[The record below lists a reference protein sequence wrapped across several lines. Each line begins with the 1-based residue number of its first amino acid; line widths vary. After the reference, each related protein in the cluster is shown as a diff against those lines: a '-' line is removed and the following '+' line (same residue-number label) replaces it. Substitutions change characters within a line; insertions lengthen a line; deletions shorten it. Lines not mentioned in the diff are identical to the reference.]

1 MPIPPENTAAGSSPV
16 NFPAKRASEEC
27 EAEVASSDVFGSL
40 LYGLSLPE
48 RTLRSLSAVVAG
60 LAGETATFLIPAA
73 FRSSRS
79 YSTFIQQSLDFMARD
94 VGGVTTPSAVATETP
109 GEGIE
114 ASALAGASEADGF
127 LARKAVGGLLEIAS
141 MSTLHLSP
149 VTVLAIFSDVA
160 YGSGHLLRE
169 LTAELK
175 KQGVI
180 APDSTVD
187 HVSDF
192 VTALSDASGQ
202 TARSLDCPPINI
214 EGLRQTI
221 EQTRAALIRVDPSK
235 LLPESEINRLWA
247 EMQETADQAEVGLL
261 DVSATMT
268 MFAMNRLSLA
278 SRGALS
284 TVTVVGNLFDQH
296 VLQHYGA
303 GLTAIRTDG
312 LYATLDKA
320 SGPYLE
326 AVWRNFETQ
335 RETWTEDLLSGRLVG
350 RTWASVWG
358 WLSRG

>member
-1 MPIPPENTAAGSSPV
+1 MQIPPERTAAGSLPV
-16 NFPAKRASEEC
+16 DPPC
-27 EAEVASSDVFGSL
+27 EQTSDGREAGVVPNALFGSL

-94 VGGVTTPSAVATETP
+94 IGGVAAPAADPSRRGAESAVDTGTT
-109 GEGIE
+109 
-114 ASALAGASEADGF
+114 EADGF

-169 LTAELK
+169 LTVELK

-202 TARSLDCPPINI
+202 TAQSLDCPPINI

-221 EQTRAALIRVDPSK
+221 EQTRAALNRVDPSK
-235 LLPESEINRLWA
+235 LLPQSEIDRLWA

-278 SRGALS
+278 SRGALC
-284 TVTVVGNLFDQH
+284 TVTVAGDLFDQH
-296 VLQHYGA
+296 VLHHYAA

-312 LYATLDKA
+312 LYATLNKA
-320 SGPYLE
+320 SAPYLE
-326 AVWRNFETQ
+326 AVWKNFETQ
-335 RETWTEDLLSGRLVG
+335 RETWTADLLSGRLVG
-350 RTWASVWG
+350 RTWASVWS
-358 WLSRG
+358 WLAPG

>member
-1 MPIPPENTAAGSSPV
+1 MPTPPKGTASGALPADSPAESSPG
-16 NFPAKRASEEC
+16 EC
-27 EAEVASSDVFGSL
+27 TEALSAGAFGSL

-48 RTLRSLSAVVAG
+48 RTLRSLSAVVGG

-79 YSTFIQQSLDFMARD
+79 YSTFVQQSLDFMTRD
-94 VGGVTTPSAVATETP
+94 VGGVAACASTTGNATTGATP
-109 GEGIE
+109 ASDAAATQAEGY
-114 ASALAGASEADGF
+114 

-160 YGSGHLLRE
+160 YGSGHLLKE

-180 APDSTVD
+180 DQDSTVD

-202 TARSLDCPPINI
+202 TAQSLDCPPFNV

-221 EQTRAALIRVDPSK
+221 EQTRAALNRVEPGK
-235 LLPESEINRLWA
+235 LLPQSEINRLWA
-247 EMQETADQAEVGLL
+247 EMQVTADQAEVGLL

-268 MFAMNRLSLA
+268 MFAMNRLTLV

-284 TVTVVGNLFDQH
+284 TVTVAGNLFDQH
-296 VLQHYGA
+296 VLQHYTA
-303 GLTAIRTDG
+303 GLAAIHTDG
-312 LYATLDKA
+312 LYATLGTA
-320 SGPYLE
+320 SSPYLE
-326 AVWRNFETQ
+326 AVWKNFETQ

-350 RTWASVWG
+350 RTWSSVCN